1 MYEVSESVFQS
12 LISKSKF
19 VKLDFDISATLS
31 KDVLFYGMEIGRDV
45 LIIGI
50 YNTDICTVMNV
61 LKNAHIVYCNGRYT
75 VRDNQFVDS
84 DTDNLFFHPET
95 ELMGVM
101 EHDNFSSDNDFVQVS
116 QITDSSDNILDEQL
130 ASAEKLEKG
139 FAIGDIINE
148 KQSQTIK
155 RITDSI
161 QSKIDDSSDIVNK
174 EVIKEI
180 EPKFKKVQEEMI
192 EASVEKPE
200 PINPKP
206 IVTTGR
212 RVNDSIKMKESVK
225 ITRDEKPKKQKEERK
240 VVKASEYIEEKPSK
254 NNYWGL

>member
-1 MYEVSESVFQS
+1 MTLYKY
-12 LISKSKF
+12 L
-19 VKLDFDISATLS
+19 KL
-31 KDVLFYGMEIGRDV
+31 
-45 LIIGI
+45 
-50 YNTDICTVMNV
+50 
-61 LKNAHIVYCNGRYT
+61 
-75 VRDNQFVDS
+75 
-84 DTDNLFFHPET
+84 
-95 ELMGVM
+95 
-101 EHDNFSSDNDFVQVS
+101 
-116 QITDSSDNILDEQL
+116 
-130 ASAEKLEKG
+130 KG

-180 EPKFKKVQEEMI
+180 EPKFKKIQEEMI

-240 VVKASEYIEEKPSK
+240 VVKASEYIEQRPSK